1 MCRRV
6 LFFGGN
12 MKTKNKLL
20 RIFTLR
26 DILLWLF
33 SVAAIVVSFLLFG
46 KGEYL
51 TLAASLIGVTSLIF
65 NAKGNPVGQALMVV
79 FSVMY
84 GYISYTFSYYGE
96 MITYLGMTLPMAVAA
111 LVSWIKN
118 PFDGNRA
125 QVRVY
130 KLNKKDIAV
139 MCILTVIVTAVFY
152 FILKYFNTANLV
164 LSTVSVTTSFAA
176 VYMTYKRSPAYA
188 IGYAA
193 NDMVLIAL
201 WVLASRQDSSYI
213 SVVVCFVIF
222 LVNDLYGFLCWRVME
237 KKQRESSD
245 NILTDN

>member
-33 SVAAIVVSFLLFG
+33 SVAAIVASFLLFG